1 MEELRR
7 KNEILLAD
15 ISLKFKR
22 FLYDEID
29 WTHRFVAILGGR
41 GTGKTT
47 MLLQYLAENYGEH
60 ILYASLDDFYFTQHS
75 LLETAERFYLNGGRI
90 LLLDEVHKYPGWQGE
105 IKNIYDYFRNLQVIF
120 TGSSI
125 LKIYEGDTDLSRRVI
140 KYELPPMSMREYM
153 DLAFGIKTRPV
164 KLEDILENPTEIA
177 RQLIGKIEIPL
188 KHYNDFVRGGQ
199 YPFFKTAGKN
209 YLPLLRQI
217 ALYTLEDDFK
227 TVLNVDYATIVKLK
241 KLLYIIASM
250 PHFKPNISRLAVQTG
265 LARETLLKFLHYLD
279 KAQLLKLLYAE
290 NQGIS
295 LYRKPE
301 KIYLQNPNLLFAL
314 HDNGEINPGTVRE
327 LFFLSQV
334 SVKHRVYYARKTDF
348 KVDGRYYFEIGG
360 KSKSHKQIQGL
371 PGAYLVKDDILFGT
385 KKAIPLWLFGWLY

>member
-1 MEELRR
+1 MDELRR

-15 ISLKFKR
+15 ISLAFKR

-29 WTHRFVAILGGR
+29 WAHRFVAVLGGR

-47 MLLQYLAENYGEH
+47 MLLQYLAENYGDH
-60 ILYASLDDFYFTQHS
+60 ILYASLDDFYFTRHS
-75 LLETAERFYLNGGRI
+75 LWETAERFYLNGGRI
-90 LLLDEVHKYPGWQGE
+90 LLLDEVHKYPGWQRE
-105 IKNIYDYFRNLQVIF
+105 IKNIYDLLRNLQVIF

-125 LKIYEGDTDLSRRVI
+125 LKIYEGDADLSRRVL
-140 KYELPPMSMREYM
+140 KYELPPLSMREYM
-153 DLAFGIKTRPV
+153 DLAYGIKTEAFGLP
-164 KLEDILENPTEIA
+164 DILENHTEMA
-177 RQLIGKIEIPL
+177 RNLTGRIGMPL

-227 TVLNVDYATIVKLK
+227 TVLNADYATIVKLK
-241 KLLYIIASM
+241 KLIYIIASM
-250 PHFKPNISRLAVQTG
+250 PPFKPNISRLADQTG
-265 LARETLLKFLHYLD
+265 LSRETLLKFLHYLD
-279 KAQLLKLLYAE
+279 KAQLLQLLYAE
-290 NQGIS
+290 NEGIS

-301 KIYLQNPNLLFAL
+301 KIYLHNPNLLYAL
-314 HDNGEINPGTVRE
+314 HDAGEVNPGTVRE

-334 SVKHRVYYARKTDF
+334 SVKHRVYYARRTDF

-360 KSKSHKQIQGL
+360 KSKTRKQIQGL
-371 PGAYLVKDDILFGT
+371 PGAYIVKDDILLGT
-385 KKAIPLWLFGWLY
+385 KNEIPLWLFGWLY